1 MNWNVLCSR
10 TDFLHAIEV
19 FVGVRKCKKP
29 GIKARNLESDWSVL
43 RFVDVCVCSVVFV
56 TFWIAACRAP
66 LHEII
71 LARIV
76 SYLAISFSRTSSQ
89 PREPLL
95 HLLHW
100 RADSIPLSH
109 QGSLQTLDRLLHLSE
124 SNPKMRKWSYQLQLH
139 KVLRELNEIICK
151 GPQSD

>member
-1 MNWNVLCSR
+1 MC
-10 TDFLHAIEV
+10 
-19 FVGVRKCKKP
+19 VGKCKKP
-29 GIKARNLESDWSVL
+29 GIKAWNLESYWSVL
-43 RFVDVCVCSVVFV
+43 RFVDVCVCSVGFV
-56 TFWIAACRAP
+56 TFWIVACPAP

-100 RADSIPLSH
+100 RADSISLSH
-109 QGSLQTLDRLLHLSE
+109 QGSLETLDKPLHLSE
-124 SNPKMRKWSYQLQLH
+124 SNPKMRKWSYHLQLH
-139 KVLRELNEIICK
+139 KLLWELNEILCK
-151 GPQSD
+151 EPQWLGPEFVLSC